1 MTRALHILI
10 IAMSFCLS
18 SCIGE
23 PEKHEDFMSHS
34 DCFVYKSEVKVED
47 YDFGRVEFIDA
58 TKASGC
64 VKTQLSNVYLLY
76 QDTTCIAVYNQHP
89 KNNITDIER
98 FKKMYRTDTTQLSDY
113 VKFDTGITLTIR
125 RLCKDSKN
133 ENFYYGKYVDWR
145 VVKYTT
151 TINPYV
157 QTENQLITTWYK
169 WIE

>member
-1 MTRALHILI
+1 MTRVLQIFI
-10 IAMSFCLS
+10 IGMSFSLS

-23 PEKHEDFMSHS
+23 PEKHDDFMSRS
-34 DCFVYKSEVKVED
+34 DCFVYKNEVEVED
-47 YDFGRVEFIDA
+47 YNFGRVEFIDT

-89 KNNITDIER
+89 QNNITDIER
-98 FKKMYRTDTTQLSDY
+98 FKKMYLTDTTQLSDF
-113 VKFDTGITLTIR
+113 VKFNSGITLTIS
-125 RLCKDSKN
+125 RLCKDRKN

-151 TINPYV
+151 TTNPYV
-157 QTENQLITTWYK
+157 QTENELITTWYK
-169 WIE
+169 WTE